1 MILLNFLTSSCH
13 FLALLTYASTLGFF
27 SSLGFMIGL
36 EIYLSG
42 KPRRL
47 LGLAFIGRNK
57 AHSRRCPGPQKH
69 EAHLPYRK
77 SIGERAYSFR
87 AALRITHP
95 DWACRRVCDKPSTAM

>member
-1 MILLNFLTSSCH
+1 MIILNFLTSSCH

-27 SSLGFMIGL
+27 SFLGFMTGL
-36 EIYLSG
+36 EIKLSG

-47 LGLAFIGRNK
+47 LGLAFISAGQNK

-77 SIGERAYSFR
+77 SIGERAHSFR
-87 AALRITHP
+87 APLRITHP
-95 DWACRRVCDKPSTAM
+95 DWACRRV